1 MPDAIEATI
10 KLMESKSESITIRS
24 SYNLSELALTLK
36 KLPMKFQNMFRILRL
51 FISKIID
58 KKLQIHGLN
67 QLMIVMQK
75 MIGTGNQNTI

>member
-10 KLMESKSESITIRS
+10 KLMESKSENITIRS
-24 SYNLSELALTLK
+24 SYNLSGVNFNPQEIA
-36 KLPMKFQNMFRILRL
+36 NE
-51 FISKIID
+51 ISKHVPDFEIIYKPD
-58 KKLQIHGLN
+58 YRQKLQIHGLN